1 MKRMNPG
8 KTLMKQL
15 LVIGVG
21 TDLLGR
27 FPKRVF
33 GKTSKTLMNLLEPIK
48 IQKRRISSSRESS
61 DPALEPSSYL

>member
-1 MKRMNPG
+1 
-8 KTLMKQL
+8 
-15 LVIGVG
+15 VG

-48 IQKRRISSSRESS
+48 IQKRRRVE
-61 DPALEPSSYL
+61 